1 MNDKIKNIIDRA
13 TELKKSGIA
22 DFDIAKFIHIELGK
36 ILIYDNSYTENY
48 NKENSQK
55 LTHITKKRQEM
66 LLGKKTDIS
75 KRAQICKGMA
85 EIYVAILNTVGIN
98 SKVVGAESKG
108 DVDGDVKKD
117 GIIID
122 VPEIY
127 DCFLDD
133 NFEIAIGKNEKS
145 NEYSARHYYGT
156 FEIEGIEYVQDF
168 LIDNALFRIKTGEAF
183 INDSI
188 PGLCLKEDYRL
199 RVEQSLPLS
208 PEYIRKIQSE
218 YEQYTSEPNAE
229 KAFQFVFE
237 QLKRYYKDF
246 GFEEAK
252 DFFLSISR
260 EILQKDFNFK
270 NVRIVNLLEENEKK
284 CDIISIYN
292 YNGINYLLRGGDE
305 NTTVKYDIGE
315 ISIGEIETLVLQ
327 GFEARKKSDE
337 ITLND
342 LMIKHPSTISM
353 KAIISNAITQ
363 GITTE
368 DVIRS
373 NNEEHS
379 KMQEYQ
385 LEGVGTDD

>member
-1 MNDKIKNIIDRA
+1 M
-13 TELKKSGIA
+13 
-22 DFDIAKFIHIELGK
+22 
-36 ILIYDNSYTENY
+36 
-48 NKENSQK
+48 
-55 LTHITKKRQEM
+55 
-66 LLGKKTDIS
+66 
-75 KRAQICKGMA
+75 
-85 EIYVAILNTVGIN
+85 
-98 SKVVGAESKG
+98 
-108 DVDGDVKKD
+108 
-117 GIIID
+117 
-122 VPEIY
+122 
-127 DCFLDD
+127 
-133 NFEIAIGKNEKS
+133 
-145 NEYSARHYYGT
+145 
-156 FEIEGIEYVQDF
+156 
-168 LIDNALFRIKTGEAF
+168 FRIKTGEAF

-315 ISIGEIETLVLQ
+315 ISIEEIETLVLQ